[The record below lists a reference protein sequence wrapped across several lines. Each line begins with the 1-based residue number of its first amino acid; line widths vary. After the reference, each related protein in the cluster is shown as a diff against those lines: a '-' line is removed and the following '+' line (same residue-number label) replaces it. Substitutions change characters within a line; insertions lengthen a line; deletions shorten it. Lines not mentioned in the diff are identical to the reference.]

1 MVTILAVL
9 VLLALARLVYLEVLA
24 RRSQARFRALAQ
36 SSDNAVVLIDSR
48 GAVLF
53 WSKGMERIFSY
64 SEAEA
69 KGQPFT
75 MVMLQG
81 SELRLIGGAVEL
93 VGLTKNGQ
101 EIPVELSLAAWRA
114 GGEWF
119 YTGVIHDL
127 TERRRKEDRVSNA
140 VHELRTP
147 LTTAK
152 GFIELIAGGD
162 AGPVTDTQREFL
174 EIAARST
181 DRLGVLIDDLV
192 GRSGRGS

>member
-1 MVTILAVL
+1 MVTILAL
-9 VLLALARLVYLEVLA
+9 LLLLALARLIHLEMLT
-24 RRSQARFRALAQ
+24 RRSRARFRALAQ
-36 SSDNAVVLIDSR
+36 SSDDAVVLID
-48 GAVLF
+48 
-53 WSKGMERIFSY
+53 
-64 SEAEA
+64 
-69 KGQPFT
+69 
-75 MVMLQG
+75 
-81 SELRLIGGAVEL
+81 
-93 VGLTKNGQ
+93 
-101 EIPVELSLAAWRA
+101 
-114 GGEWF
+114 
-119 YTGVIHDL
+119 
-127 TERRRKEDRVSNA
+127 SNA